1 MIRSSHYRYSIKLI
15 FCQPTYICG
24 SLCPGRSMVV
34 WSKDSIGRWPHFSDS
49 HGLGLFG
56 FYYCFSCYG
65 LVPQGF
71 LGWHLVNQG
80 FGFRTRHMLLFFF
93 FAKPH
98 VALLLVP
105 TVIVTTSMINEI
117 FCLSKKINKFNST
130 NHLCGTYFEM
140 SPRQSRISLVY
151 LGLQMN

>member
-1 MIRSSHYRYSIKLI
+1 MLAHLHLWFPLPRSIHGCLVEGWYWALA
-15 FCQPTYICG
+15 
-24 SLCPGRSMVV
+24 SL
-34 WSKDSIGRWPHFSDS
+34 SDS

-65 LVPQGF
+65 LVPGCF
-71 LGWHLVNQG
+71 SVGILSIEGLDFGLGACCS
-80 FGFRTRHMLLFFF
+80 FF

-105 TVIVTTSMINEI
+105 TVNVTTSMINEI
-117 FCLSKKINKFNST
+117 FCLSKQINKFNST
-130 NHLCGTYFEM
+130 NYLCGTYFEM

-151 LGLQMN
+151 LVL